1 MARRSRGR
9 NRGRSSRR
17 RSGGGGYRRSSMGS
31 VIKWILILAAI
42 SFGVIFFV
50 KKDKRPKWL
59 QWIPEMKN
67 KPGDTVPEKV
77 ATI

>member
-9 NRGRSSRR
+9 RGRSSRP
-17 RSGGGGYRRSSMGS
+17 RSGGGGYRRSGMGS

-59 QWIPEMKN
+59 QWIPEMKT
-67 KPGDTVPEKV
+67 KTAGDITPEVK
-77 ATI
+77 TI